1 MSYEH
6 FLKERQRIVDAR
18 QRVQQRT
25 DQLVT
30 TGAAGALVLS
40 ITFLEKIAPSPLVSS
55 RPLLIWAWVLLLLA
69 LLANLSA
76 SFASQKAF
84 DDFLDAFDQSFT
96 EQRSFHQTGKSHH
109 VATWL
114 SRAGAVAFVLG
125 VATLA
130 LFGLINAPFQR

>member
-1 MSYEH
+1 MRPKSA
-6 FLKERQRIVDAR
+6 KVA
-18 QRVQQRT
+18 T
-25 DQLVT
+25 P
-30 TGAAGALVLS
+30 

-114 SRAGAVAFVLG
+114 SRAGAVAFVLRG
-125 VATLA
+125 RGHLPLPLLLVD
-130 LFGLINAPFQR
+130 PFSAEPADEHQRFFAVP